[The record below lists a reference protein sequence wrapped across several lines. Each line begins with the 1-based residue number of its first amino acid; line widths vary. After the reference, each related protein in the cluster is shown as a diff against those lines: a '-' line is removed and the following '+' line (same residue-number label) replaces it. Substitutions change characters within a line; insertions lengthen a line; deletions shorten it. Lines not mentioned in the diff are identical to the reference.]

1 MILHDD
7 WKSYARQLEEVD
19 ETDIQS
25 IEQKELVPEEQRFQ
39 ALLTWHKRQSNP
51 TFRDLIRAASAIRL
65 AQLARKIRE
74 LAMGSSTLG

>member
-51 TFRDLIRAASAIRL
+51 TFQDLIRAASAIRL
-65 AQLARKIRE
+65 AQLAQKIKG